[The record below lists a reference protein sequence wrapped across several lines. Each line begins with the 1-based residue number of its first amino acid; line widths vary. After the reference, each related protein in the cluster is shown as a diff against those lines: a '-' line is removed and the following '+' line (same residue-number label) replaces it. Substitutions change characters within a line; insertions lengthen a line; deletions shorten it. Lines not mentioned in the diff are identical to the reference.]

1 MQLVW
6 SLPSSDSPEAP
17 TIQDFAGRQQDMLRA
32 IGAWLD
38 ARSYRLARL
47 SSAGSGLIV
56 EVETGRPDDDHSREV
71 FRLEIDALER
81 LVQAARADRDRFG

>member
-6 SLPSSDSPEAP
+6 SLPSPDSTDAP
-17 TIQDFAGRQQDMLRA
+17 AFQDFAGRQQEMLRA
-32 IGAWLD
+32 VGAWLD

-47 SSAGSGLIV
+47 SSAGNGLMV
-56 EVETGRPDDDHSREV
+56 EVETGQPDDDLSREV

-81 LVQAARADRDRFG
+81 LMQAARADRDRFG